1 MSKETFEANPKL
13 LADYL
18 RIGYMRHLE
27 AERKSKM
34 ETIVK
39 INQDYADKPYE
50 STNAWCFNEALPR
63 LTRELREIEK
73 ELDHISKAD
82 EAGHGFTAEL
92 SKLTFWEAEE

>member
-18 RIGYMRHLE
+18 RIGYIRHLE

-39 INQDYADKPYE
+39 INQDYADRPHE
-50 STNAWCFNEALPR
+50 NANAWCFNEALPR
-63 LTRELREIEK
+63 LTGELREIEK
-73 ELDHISKAD
+73 ELDHISKA
-82 EAGHGFTAEL
+82 EEEGYGFTVEL
-92 SKLTFWEAEE
+92 SKLNFWEAKE